1 VRDYESDLPAAR
13 NIYYNH
19 IKIVDWY
26 GDLIM
31 SYRQLMNDIKNNGIK
46 PVYLIYGSETYLID
60 KGWEALKNAVVTS
73 FPELNYTQLEG
84 EKLAVDM
91 LSTACETFPF
101 GCDKRLVTVRDLG
114 LLKGKGESEEAE
126 KAGKDA
132 QPFIDVV
139 KSINDTTCLL
149 FVSYGSIDKRKKLVN
164 ELKKSGAVYEFDR
177 VDREELG
184 QWIKNVLGKSG
195 KKIGSRELGYFINSI
210 GYIDKNGSKTLYDVE
225 NEVKKL
231 TSFMGDSADVRMEHI
246 EAVVPRNI
254 ENDIFKLINACS
266 EKDVDSSLRVY
277 GDLLLD
283 GESSFGILALLS
295 KQIKNMLVVSE
306 LYGRKYDS
314 RSIAQKLKLHEYTVK
329 LCIKYSSSIKRQAL
343 QSAFGKCLNTEFSI
357 KSGRMGE
364 RLAMEML
371 LVGIFD

>member
-1 VRDYESDLPAAR
+1 
-13 NIYYNH
+13 
-19 IKIVDWY
+19 
-26 GDLIM
+26 M

-84 EKLAVDM
+84 EKLEAGVLSAV
-91 LSTACETFPF
+91 CETFPF

-114 LLKGKGESEEAE
+114 LLKGKVEGEEAE
-126 KAGKDA
+126 KAGNDA
-132 QPFIDVV
+132 QPFIDVMR
-139 KSINDTTCLL
+139 SIDETTCLL
-149 FVSYGSIDKRKKLVN
+149 FISYGNIDKRKKLVS
-164 ELKKSGAVYEFDR
+164 ELKKSDAVYEFDR
-177 VDREELG
+177 VDREELA
-184 QWIKNVLGKSG
+184 QWIRNVLGKNG
-195 KKIGSRELGYFINSI
+195 KKISSRELDYFINSI
-210 GYIDKNGSKTLYDVE
+210 GYLDKNGSKTLYDVE

-231 TSFMGDSADVRMEHI
+231 TGFMGDSVDVRMEHI

-266 EKDVDSSLRVY
+266 ENNIDCSLRVY

-295 KQIKNMLVVSE
+295 KQIKSMLEVSE
-306 LYGRKYDS
+306 LYGRKYDA

-329 LCIKYSSSIKRQAL
+329 LCIKYSSLIKRQAL
-343 QSAFGKCLNTEFSI
+343 QSAFRKCLETEFSI

-371 LVGIFD
+371 LVGLFD

>member
-1 VRDYESDLPAAR
+1 
-13 NIYYNH
+13 
-19 IKIVDWY
+19 
-26 GDLIM
+26 M
-31 SYRQLMNDIKNNGIK
+31 SYRQLMNDIKSNSIK

-73 FPELNYTQLEG
+73 FPELNYSQFEG
-84 EKLAVDM
+84 EKLEADV
-91 LSTACETFPF
+91 LSAACETFPF
-101 GCDKRLVTVRDLG
+101 GSDKRLVAVRDLG
-114 LLKGKGESEEAE
+114 ILKGKGEGEEAE
-126 KAGKDA
+126 KSVKDA

-139 KSINDTTCLL
+139 KSISDTTCLL

-164 ELKKSGAVYEFDR
+164 ELKKQGAVYEFDR
-177 VDREELG
+177 VDKEELA
-184 QWIKNVLGKSG
+184 QWIRNVLGRNG
-195 KKIGSRELGYFINSI
+195 KKIGSRELDYFINSI

-225 NEVKKL
+225 NEIKKL
-231 TSFMGDSADVRMEHI
+231 TGFMGDSADVRMEHI

-266 EKDVDSSLRVY
+266 GKNIDCSLRVY
-277 GDLLLD
+277 GDLLLE

-295 KQIKNMLVVSE
+295 KQIKNMLTVSE
-306 LYGRKYDS
+306 LYGKKYDG

-343 QSAFGKCLNTEFSI
+343 QSAFGKCLDTEFSI

-371 LVGIFD
+371 LVELFD